1 MGAGG
6 SVRCPKGATL
16 DPSVQTGAVWYLEQG
31 FKLTERINVS
41 EENLMRL
48 AADAGRLE
56 RSSVESYD

>member
-1 MGAGG
+1 
-6 SVRCPKGATL
+6 VRCPKGATL